1 MLLWILT
8 LEENVM
14 LKLKKIIDDTKQ
26 GYVQQYYARV
36 LVRWVKAEGVLKK
49 PREEL
54 D

>member
-1 MLLWILT
+1 MTCDAVLQEKLL
-8 LEENVM
+8 

-36 LVRWVKAEGVLKK
+36 LVRWIKAEGVLKK